1 VDPVDL
7 PHDIIPQHL
16 PPREVVCPTS
26 VVVTNNRYQR
36 RDSSVNDIPAPVAMS
51 EYSLI
56 AACAASV
63 RYR

>member
-1 VDPVDL
+1 ML
-7 PHDIIPQHL
+7 
-16 PPREVVCPTS
+16 VCPTS
-26 VVVTNNRYQR
+26 VVVTNDRCRHQR
-36 RDSSVNDIPAPVAMS
+36 RDSSVNDIPAPLAMS